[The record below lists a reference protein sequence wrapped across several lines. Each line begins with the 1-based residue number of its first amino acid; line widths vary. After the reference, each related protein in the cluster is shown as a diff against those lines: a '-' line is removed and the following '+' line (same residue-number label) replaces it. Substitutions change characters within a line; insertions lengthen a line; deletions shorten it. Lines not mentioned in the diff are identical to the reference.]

1 MEAGLVFNI
10 QKFSIHDGPGIRTN
24 VFLKGCP
31 LRCLWCHNPEGL
43 EAEAEIEYEPLKCI
57 GCGCCAAVCAC
68 HTISPEIGHT
78 FDRTNCV
85 RCGKCVDAC
94 PASALV
100 WAGRRMSVAEVLTK
114 VLSDKPFYEKSGG
127 GMTLSGGEPL
137 FQPRFA
143 AELLSA
149 AHQEG
154 IHTAIETSGFA
165 AGEVFLSVIRH
176 ADLLL
181 FDYKATGEDA
191 HRRLTGVPQKPIL
204 DNLSRADACGVEIY
218 LRCPIVPGCNDTDA
232 HYAAIAALADRY
244 SRITRVELEPYHALG
259 TGKDAKLGKESRFV
273 TTMPD
278 REWMAA
284 VRDKIA
290 AQCETPVFVN

>member
-1 MEAGLVFNI
+1 METGLVFNI

-43 EAEAEIEYEPLKCI
+43 EAAAEIEYEPIKCI
-57 GCGCCAAVCAC
+57 GCSCCTAVCAC
-68 HTISPEIGHT
+68 HTLSPEVGHL

-94 PASALV
+94 PTGALS
-100 WAGRRMSVAEVLTK
+100 WSGTRMTVGEVLKK

-137 FQPRFA
+137 FQPQFA
-143 AELLSA
+143 AALLSA
-149 AHQEG
+149 AHDCG

-165 AGEVFLSVIRH
+165 AEEVFRSVIRH

-181 FDYKATGEDA
+181 FDYKATGEDE
-191 HRRLTGVPQKPIL
+191 HRRLTGVPQQPIL
-204 DNLSRADACGVEIY
+204 DNLLRADEWGAEIH
-218 LRCPIVPGCNDTDA
+218 LRCPIIPGCNDTDA
-232 HYAAIAALADRY
+232 HFSAIAALADRY
-244 SRITRVELEPYHALG
+244 SHITRVELEPYHALG

-273 TTMPD
+273 TTMPT
-278 REWMAA
+278 REQMAA

-290 AQCETPVFVN
+290 AQCDTPVYVN

>member
-1 MEAGLVFNI
+1 MMTGLVFNI

-57 GCGCCAAVCAC
+57 GCGCCTAVCAC
-68 HTISPEIGHT
+68 HTLSPESGHT
-78 FDRTNCV
+78 FDRTHCV
-85 RCGKCVDAC
+85 RCGRCADVC
-94 PASALV
+94 PTGALA
-100 WAGRRMSVAEVLTK
+100 WAGTRMTVEEVLKK

-137 FQPRFA
+137 YQPEFA
-143 AELLSA
+143 AALLSA
-149 AHQEG
+149 AHDYG
-154 IHTAIETSGFA
+154 IHTAVETSGFA
-165 AGEVFLSVIRH
+165 AMGAFLNVIHH

-181 FDYKATGEDA
+181 FDYKATGENE
-191 HRRLTGVPQKPIL
+191 HRKLTGVPQQPIL
-204 DNLSRADACGVEIY
+204 RNLSLADESGVEIH

-232 HYAAIAALADRY
+232 HFSAIAVLADRY
-244 SRITRVELEPYHALG
+244 CHITRVDLEPYHALG
-259 TGKDAKLGKESRFV
+259 TGKDVKLGKKSRFI

-278 REWMAA
+278 KAWMASI
-284 VRDKIA
+284 RDQIA
-290 AQCETPVFVN
+290 AQCKTPVYVN